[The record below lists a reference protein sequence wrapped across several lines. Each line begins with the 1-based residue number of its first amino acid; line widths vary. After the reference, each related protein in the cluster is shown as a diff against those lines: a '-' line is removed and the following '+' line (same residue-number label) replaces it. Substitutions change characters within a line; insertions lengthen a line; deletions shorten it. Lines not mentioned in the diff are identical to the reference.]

1 MKSTAYR
8 WLAWMLPLLLLLAG
22 ALTLYFFFRCLD
34 GCGPYYNTASAADL
48 DGDGDLDVVL
58 SNLRHE
64 NEIIVW
70 AGSTFWINQG
80 GSRFT
85 PRKVEPDGS
94 SATAGDL
101 NGDGQADLFQIGS
114 GDALL
119 STRQGGASGE
129 TWAASR
135 VRPGANLIYP
145 GGHNTV
151 LLGDLNNDGRLDAFI
166 GACCGTVLEGNNG
179 GAATYFQSL
188 AWVWL
193 NTTQDGSFPTGDVIS
208 QAALGDLP
216 MQPALGDLDGDGDL
230 DVFAALQYPA
240 AGSGYDVAGRVLLND
255 GSGNF
260 TDSGQRLA
268 AAGATPESTAAALA
282 DLDGDGDL
290 DALVG
295 GPDGA
300 LVWTNQAGVFADS
313 GARLPGGPIF
323 AVFLADFDGDG
334 DPDALLAGK
343 KQAAL
348 WWNDGPR
355 GFRDSKQRLR
365 YTERHG
371 LAVGD
376 FDADGDPDVFA
387 AAYDDQFRLWLNQGG
402 GKLAASMGF

>member
-1 MKSTAYR
+1 VKNTAYR
-8 WLAWMLPLLLLLAG
+8 WLVWILPLLLLLAG
-22 ALTLYFFFRCLD
+22 VIALYFYYRCLD
-34 GCGPYYNTASAADL
+34 GCGPYHNSASATDL

-64 NEIIVW
+64 NETTVW

-80 GSRFT
+80 GGRFT
-85 PRKVEPDGS
+85 PRKVELNGS
-94 SATAGDL
+94 SAAAGDL
-101 NGDGQADLFQIGS
+101 NSDGQADLFQISS
-114 GDALL
+114 GDVVLYI
-119 STRQGGASGE
+119 RQGGTSDE

-135 VRPGANLIYP
+135 FQPGANLIYP

-151 LLGDLNNDGRLDAFI
+151 LLGDLNNDGRLDAFV
-166 GACCGTVLEGNNG
+166 GACCGTVLEGNNA
-179 GAATYFQSL
+179 AATYFQSL

-193 NTTQDGSFPTGDVIS
+193 NTSQDGSFPTGEVVS

-216 MQPALGDLDGDGDL
+216 MQPALGDLDNDGDL
-230 DVFAALQYPA
+230 DVFAALQSPQ
-240 AGSGYDVAGRVLLND
+240 AGSGYDISDRVLLND

-268 AAGATPESTAAALA
+268 AAGECPESTAAALA

-300 LVWTNQAGVFADS
+300 LVWTNQGGVFADS
-313 GARLPGGPIF
+313 GVRLPGGPIS

-334 DPDALLAGK
+334 DPDALLAEK

-348 WWNDGPR
+348 WWNDGPQ
-355 GFRDSKQRLR
+355 GFSDSKQRLR
-365 YTERHG
+365 FTERHG
-371 LAVGD
+371 LAVDD
-376 FDADGDPDVFA
+376 FDADGDLDVFTA
-387 AAYDDQFRLWLNQGG
+387 SYNDQFRLWLNQGG
-402 GKLAASMGF
+402 GRLAASVGL